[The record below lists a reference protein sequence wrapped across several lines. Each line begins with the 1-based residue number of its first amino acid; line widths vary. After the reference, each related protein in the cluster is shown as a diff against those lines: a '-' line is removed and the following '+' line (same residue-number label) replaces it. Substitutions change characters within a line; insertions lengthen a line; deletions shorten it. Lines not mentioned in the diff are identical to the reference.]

1 MGLIQVDG
9 KLVETATDD
18 PPRES
23 RRQRQR
29 RLKRPPGRPRNPALE
44 KRFNPTDEQREIVKL
59 LAGYAIPHERIAQAI
74 RNPLTRRPIGI
85 NTLRLRFEAELEAGR
100 AEVDTLLANGFSKR
114 LREANPTILIWVS
127 KNLWGWKD
135 VVEQQG
141 KSEVDLSI
149 QIKPEELPKLLEQNG
164 LPPMILGRDVP
175 TIDEPPLLEGN
186 GLAHDG
192 AGSDV

>member
-18 PPRES
+18 PHES
-23 RRQRQR
+23 RRARQR
-29 RLKRPPGRPRNPALE
+29 RLKRKPGRPRNPALE
-44 KRFNPTDEQREIVKL
+44 TRFNPTDEQRSIVQL

-100 AEVDTLLANGFSKR
+100 AEVDTLLANSFSKR

-141 KSEVDLSI
+141 KSEVDLNV
-149 QIKPEELPKLLEQNG
+149 KLEGKALADALREAD
-164 LPPMILGRDVP
+164 LPPLILGRDVP
-175 TIDEPPLLEGN
+175 TIDEPRQIEHTN
-186 GLAHDG
+186 GLSGTEPDDA
-192 AGSDV
+192 

>member
-1 MGLIQVDG
+1 MALIQVDG

-23 RRQRQR
+23 RRARQR

-44 KRFNPTDEQREIVKL
+44 TRFVPTDEQRSIVQL

-149 QIKPEELPKLLEQNG
+149 QIKPEDLPQLLEKHG
-164 LPPMILGRDVP
+164 LPPTIFGRDVP
-175 TIDEPPLLEGN
+175 VLDLDPVSNVPAKIEG
-186 GLAHDG
+186 DG
-192 AGSDV
+192 E

>member
-1 MGLIQVDG
+1 MALIEIDG
-9 KLVETATDD
+9 RLVEVATD
-18 PPRES
+18 PHES
-23 RRQRQR
+23 RRARQR

-44 KRFNPTDEQREIVKL
+44 KRFNPTDEQRSIVQL

-127 KNLWGWKD
+127 KNLWNWQD
-135 VVEQQG
+135 RVEQQG
-141 KSEVDLSI
+141 TNAVDLSI
-149 QIKPEELPKLLEQNG
+149 KLEGKSLADMLREHG
-164 LPPMILGRDVP
+164 LPPTIFGRDVP
-175 TIDEPPLLEGN
+175 TLDDLGPRRIEHS
-186 GLAHDG
+186 GLDHDG
-192 AGSDV
+192 DGSDE

>member
-1 MGLIQVDG
+1 MQ
-9 KLVETATDD
+9 
-18 PPRES
+18 
-23 RRQRQR
+23 
-29 RLKRPPGRPRNPALE
+29 
-44 KRFNPTDEQREIVKL
+44 L

-85 NTLRLRFEAELEAGR
+85 NTLRLRFEVELEAGR

-141 KSEVDLSI
+141 KSEVDLNV
-149 QIKPEELPKLLEQNG
+149 KLEGKALADALREHG
-164 LPPMILGRDVP
+164 LPPTIFGRDVP
-175 TIDEPPLLEGN
+175 TIDDPLGPSLGPRQIEHN

-192 AGSDV
+192 DDEGPPDA